1 MPLNIDVQYVKG
13 VGPKR
18 ARLLKKLGINTVE
31 DLLFYFPK
39 DYENRSEIL
48 KIEDLKVGEK
58 QTFRAYIAGSAREIK
73 TSRLV
78 ITKIPVKDGTGA
90 VELVWYNQPYI
101 KNNFKIGEEYI
112 ISGKLQFKYGQ
123 LMIENPAIEKS
134 DDVKLNT
141 GRIVPIYGLTEG
153 LSQNTIRKIMFNAL
167 KDYIGEIEEF
177 FEENYLKEKGLMD
190 IKEAIININFPESQL
205 HLQKAKYRLKYQE
218 LFLLQ
223 LTLFLIKKSIKNFK
237 NGIKFEKVD
246 LKPFLE
252 ALPFKLTVAQVK
264 VLKEIISD
272 MASHKVMNRLVQGD
286 VGSGKTVVAAC
297 SMYIAVKNGYQVAM
311 MAPTEILAKQ
321 HYQTLKEIFKGSD
334 IKIGFLSGGFSPS
347 KKKEALE
354 KIKNGDYDIVVGT
367 HALIEDTVVF
377 HKLGLCITDEQHRF
391 GVRQRALLMQKG
403 ENPDV
408 LVMTATPIPRTL
420 ALILYGDLDISI
432 IDQLPPGRKKVKTY
446 VIPSSM
452 RKKAYAFAMKEVKK
466 GRQVYV
472 VCPLIEESDKVNAMS
487 AEIVYEEIYKE
498 AFKNAKVGL
507 LHGKMPDSDKEKV
520 MEDFVNGKIDI
531 LVSTTVIEVGV
542 NVPNAT
548 VMIVEN
554 AERFGLAQLHQ
565 LRGRVGRSEFQSYCI
580 LIAYSNSDVAKKRL
594 RVMAETSDGFKI
606 AEKDLE
612 IRGPGEILGLRQHG
626 LPEFKIANLFEDI
639 EILKEVQKDVEEL
652 LAKDPKLE
660 GYSKLKNVLINQFY
674 QKLSG
679 IILN

>member
-1 MPLNIDVQYVKG
+1 MPLNLDIQYVKG

-18 ARLLKKLGINTVE
+18 AKLLKKLGINTVE

-39 DYENRSEIL
+39 DYENRSDIL

-58 QTFRAYIAGSAREIK
+58 QTFRGYIAGSPREIK
-73 TSRLV
+73 TSKV
-78 ITKIPVKDGTGA
+78 IITKVPVKDGTGV

-112 ISGKLQFKYGQ
+112 INGKLQFKYGQ
-123 LMIENPAIEKS
+123 LIVENPVLEKS
-134 DDVKLNT
+134 EDFKLNT

-153 LSQNTIRKIMFNAL
+153 LTQNAIRKIMFNAL
-167 KDYIGEIEEF
+167 HDYVQEVEEF
-177 FEENYLKEKGLMD
+177 FDEEFLSEKGLMD
-190 IKEAIININFPESQL
+190 IKNALININFPQNEAYLEQ
-205 HLQKAKYRLKYQE
+205 AKYRFKYQE

-223 LTLFLIKKSIKNFK
+223 MALFLMKRSVKEKK
-237 NGIKFEKVD
+237 GIKFEQAD
-246 LKPFLE
+246 LKPFLMG
-252 ALPFKLTVAQVK
+252 LPFKLTLAQIK
-264 VLKEIISD
+264 VLKEIIAD
-272 MASHKVMNRLVQGD
+272 MNSHKVMNRLVQGD

-321 HYQTLKEIFKGSD
+321 HYYTLKELFRNTD
-334 IKIGFLSGGFSPS
+334 IKIGLLSGSISPS
-347 KKKEALE
+347 NKKEVLE

-367 HALIEDTVVF
+367 HALIEDNVIF
-377 HKLGLCITDEQHRF
+377 NNLGLCITDEQHRF
-391 GVRQRALLMQKG
+391 GVRQRALLTQKG

-408 LVMTATPIPRTL
+408 LVMTATPIPRTF

-446 VIPSSM
+446 VISSSV
-452 RKKAYAFAMKEVKK
+452 REKAYEFAMKEVKK

-472 VCPLIEESDKVNAMS
+472 VCPLIEESDKINAMS
-487 AEIVYEEIYKE
+487 AEIVYREIYKD
-498 AFKNAKVGL
+498 AFKEAKVGL
-507 LHGKMPDSDKEKV
+507 LHGKMADSDKEKV
-520 MEDFVNGKIDI
+520 MEEFVNGKIDI

-580 LIAYSNSDVAKKRL
+580 LISYSNSDIAKKRL
-594 RVMAETSDGFKI
+594 GVLAQTSDGFKI

-612 IRGPGEILGLRQHG
+612 IRGPGEFLGLRQHG
-626 LPEFKIANLFEDI
+626 LPEFKIANIFEDI
-639 EILKEVQKDVEEL
+639 DVLERVQKDVEEL
-652 LAKDPKLE
+652 LEKDPKLE
-660 GYSKLKNVLINQFY
+660 NYPKLRSILLNQFY
-674 QKLSG
+674 QKLEG